1 VDLSGLTY
9 PPRLVTALFNA
20 LQQTAGPSSLGS
32 VLDAAGLSRDLPTD
46 PKTLET
52 GLDFAEVAA
61 FSEALETLYGV
72 RGGRGIALRMGNA
85 LFALGLRDYG
95 ALRGVMSP
103 QFQRLPL
110 EQQAQVG
117 LVGLAQ
123 IFSHISGQTSQ
134 VEDHGTTLAF
144 VANPSPFA
152 WGRTSDEP
160 VCHVL
165 TGILQASLRRAT
177 DGHEFVVYETAC
189 QAAGANQCV
198 FRVNKKPVG
207 RV

>member
-1 VDLSGLTY
+1 VELSGLTY
-9 PPRLVTALFNA
+9 PSRLVTSLFGA

-32 VLDAAGLSRDLPTD
+32 ALDAAGLSRDLPTA
-46 PKTLET
+46 PQTVTT

-85 LFALGLRDYG
+85 LFELGLRDYG
-95 ALRGVMSP
+95 AMLGVTAP
-103 QFQRLPL
+103 QFQRLSVGR
-110 EQQAQVG
+110 QAHLG

-123 IFSHISGQTSQ
+123 IFSHISDQASR
-134 VEDHGTTLAF
+134 VEDHGATLAF
-144 VANPSPFA
+144 TANPSPFA
-152 WGRTSDEP
+152 WGRASEEP